1 MKRFK
6 FALALSVFALGVAS
20 AATHHVTVSDTEYVN
35 GTQLKPGDYNLVVQG
50 DKAIFKSGKTVVEA
64 PAKVE
69 TEGQKFDETSLRSEN
84 VNGKTTLEEIR
95 LGGTH
100 TKIVFE
106 HSPAG
111 TASQTGGGF

>member
-6 FALALSVFALGVAS
+6 LALALSVFALGVAS
-20 AATHHVTVSDTEYVN
+20 ASTHHVTVSSTEYLN
-35 GTQLKPGDYNLVVQG
+35 GTQLKPGDYNITVQG
-50 DKAIFKSGKTVVEA
+50 DKAILKNGKTVIEA

-69 TEGQKFDETSLRSEN
+69 TEAQKFDETSLRSEDI
-84 VNGKTTLEEIR
+84 NGKSTLEEIR

-106 HSPAG
+106 HTPV
-111 TASQTGGGF
+111 SQTN